1 MPRYDEGRKFS
12 GILYLHNICEPKIG
26 SSLQRQM
33 AMFKKLCG
41 PDPLKNVVV
50 VTTFWD
56 EVELDEGIQIETE
69 LKTRDNFFKALFEG
83 KSKFVR
89 FGKFPPGKIPKGPEF
104 LQPVT
109 IVSELVALDPVF
121 LEMQKEL
128 AEGKTVEETSAVA
141 ELHKELKNLK
151 LAVSEMIAEIADL
164 KARNIEHTS
173 LREAL
178 EDESRALESQTTQY
192 QLGLL
197 NDSHSNSISG
207 GNFYN
212 VIRNNYF
219 VTTSS
224 SQRYFPQRS

>member
-1 MPRYDEGRKFS
+1 
-12 GILYLHNICEPKIG
+12 
-26 SSLQRQM
+26 M

-56 EVELDEGIQIETE
+56 EAESLEGAIQTETE
-69 LKTRDNFFKALFEG
+69 LKTKDKFFKGLVEG

-89 FGKFPPGKIPKGPEF
+89 FGKFRPGEIPKGPEF
-104 LQPVT
+104 LPPVT

-141 ELHKELKNLK
+141 ELYKELQNLK
-151 LAVSEMIAEIADL
+151 LAVSEMIAQMADL

-173 LREAL
+173 LREAV
-178 EDESRALESQTTQY
+178 EDESRALESQTTQC

-212 VIRNNYF
+212 VAGNFYH